1 MGTRPVAAPWNVGIQ
16 TLNFIAREIYLSWR
30 FTVRDISATVI
41 PAMLFTIAAWRS
53 QGAQI
58 DTLVPTLLKSL
69 IYFWLYCYTF
79 CLSNQI
85 AGLEED
91 RLNKPDRPLV
101 TGEVSLRGAYVR
113 WAVMM
118 LLFTAVGW
126 LFGAVEWA
134 LLWQIVLT
142 LHNFGGLAKPWYG
155 KNIAM
160 SLGTTAELA
169 AAWQIAA
176 PLSPFAWRWIAVL
189 AISMFPLF
197 SAQDLRDMA
206 GDRAVGRN
214 TMPLAIGER
223 LTRRILA
230 VGFALL
236 PILVYVVALAPT
248 GNPVAAIICG
258 AVLAL
263 ISWTVAVRL
272 VWGRSTEA
280 DHRTYMLFTYWYCFA
295 LATAII
301 VA

>member
-1 MGTRPVAAPWNVGIQ
+1 MRTRIVAAPWDVSIQ
-16 TLNFIAREIYLSWR
+16 TLNLIAREVYLSWR

-53 QGAQI
+53 QGASLES
-58 DTLVPTLLKSL
+58 LVPTLLKSL

-101 TGEVSLRGAYVR
+101 AGEVSLRGAYLR
-113 WAVMM
+113 WGVMM

-126 LFGAVEWA
+126 LFGVVEWA

-142 LHNFGGLAKPWYG
+142 LHNFGGIAKRWYG
-155 KNIAM
+155 KNFAM
-160 SLGTTAELA
+160 SLGTAAELA

-176 PLSPFAWRWIAVL
+176 PITPFAWRWIGVL
-189 AISMFPLF
+189 AIAMFPLF
-197 SAQDLRDMA
+197 SAQDLRDMV
-206 GDRAVGRN
+206 GDRAIGRN
-214 TMPLAIGER
+214 TMPLAIGEQ
-223 LTRRILA
+223 LTRRLLA
-230 VGFALL
+230 VGFTLL
-236 PILVYVVALAPT
+236 PLLVYLVALAPT
-248 GNPVAAIICG
+248 DNPVAAVACG
-258 AVLAL
+258 AVLAI
-263 ISWTVAVRL
+263 ISFTVAVRL
-272 VWGRSTEA
+272 LWGRSPEA